1 MLYRYVWSTKEKMFK
16 SAHLHVSILSIKHL
30 FV

>member
-16 SAHLHVSILSIKHL
+16 SAHLYNSILSVKHL
-30 FV
+30 RV